1 MRKFEQYLER
11 VKEKNP
17 DEYSDLAEILA
28 RHRTLEMSN
37 NTLNDLQKKLED
49 ELQELKD
56 TSIAYEKE
64 KTNEI
69 LHLDNRINELKL
81 ELGSLNEQRT
91 KLQNQ
96 VEATTSNARNK
107 SSELGQIL
115 MSIENLYKRCTEER
129 PFLKHRI
136 DDEYIGPP
144 NFDDLEKKGR

>member
-1 MRKFEQYLER
+1 M
-11 VKEKNP
+11 
-17 DEYSDLAEILA
+17 AEILA

-107 SSELGQIL
+107 SSELG
-115 MSIENLYKRCTEER
+115 
-129 PFLKHRI
+129 
-136 DDEYIGPP
+136 
-144 NFDDLEKKGR
+144 